1 MGNCCAIRFTDKK
14 VTTLRNL
21 ERVRLLRVP
30 RGLLGRAARP
40 PALDLRE
47 EVLPFHLSPDV
58 EVGHRHHPDEHADD
72 HEPRQRPRLEARGD
86 FNEHMTGHIPVV
98 GLVNLCGNQN
108 FMACSC

>member
-58 EVGHRHHPDEHADD
+58 EVGHRHHPDEHGDD
-72 HEPRQRPRLEARGD
+72 HEPRQRPGFETAWNLYQHVTA
-86 FNEHMTGHIPVV
+86 HIPIIPV
-98 GLVNLCGNQN
+98 GIDR
-108 FMACSC
+108 

>member
-47 EVLPFHLSPDV
+47 EVFSFHLSPDV
-58 EVGHRHHPDEHADD
+58 KISHRHHPDEHGDND
-72 HEPRQRPRLEARGD
+72 EPRQRPRLEARGD
-86 FNEHMTGHIPVV
+86 FDEHVAAHVTIICVEKRP
-98 GLVNLCGNQN
+98 
-108 FMACSC
+108 